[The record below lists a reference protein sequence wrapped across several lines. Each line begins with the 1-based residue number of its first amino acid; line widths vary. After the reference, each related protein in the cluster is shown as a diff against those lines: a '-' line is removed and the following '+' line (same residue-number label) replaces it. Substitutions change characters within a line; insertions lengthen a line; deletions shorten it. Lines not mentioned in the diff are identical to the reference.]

1 MRGRRNR
8 VNDKSDLSHGF
19 TRIDTDR
26 SVSIRMNP
34 WLRFAEMCRMI
45 DQSSKETLLNAA
57 VSHWMHDLAA
67 QGIITTDDE
76 LNVVQWNHWMEE
88 NTGKRANVVIGN
100 NLLQLFPELTERR
113 LDRNYKWALEG
124 QVRVLSQAL
133 HGYLLSMPV
142 LSSEHGYTQMQQ
154 AVRISPLSNEGR
166 VIGTLTIIEDVT
178 ERVAREAELQAQI
191 EARSRLLS
199 SEKLA
204 RSEAERANRLK
215 DEFLATISHELRNPL
230 NAIMGWAH
238 MLRLGKLTDA
248 NTERAVETI
257 YRNAKSQA
265 QLVADLLDV
274 SRIISGKL
282 RLDVGAV
289 DLLFVVNAAIDSIRP
304 AADAKGIRLQTTLD
318 PTAGP
323 ISGDA
328 DRLQQIVWNL
338 LTNAVKFT
346 PRGGRIQVKAQ
357 RIDSHVE
364 IVVSD
369 SGVGISKEF
378 LPYVFD
384 RFRQADATST
394 RIHGGLGLG
403 LSIVRQLVDLHGG
416 SISVESEGEGK
427 GATFTITLPFVGVVS
442 NLKEAEPSHPIHS
455 DDMIS
460 FEGLPSLQ
468 GLKVLV
474 VDDEADTR
482 ELIREVLKECGS
494 EVITSRS
501 VAEALEAL
509 EQHKPDILISDLGM
523 PDEDG
528 YSLISKIR
536 ALPSE
541 RGGHIPAAALT
552 AYARAEDRMRVL
564 RSGFQFHLPKPV
576 DSAELVTVVA
586 SLAGRAY
593 K

>member
-1 MRGRRNR
+1 M
-8 VNDKSDLSHGF
+8 
-19 TRIDTDR
+19 TET
-26 SVSIRMNP
+26 
-34 WLRFAEMCRMI
+34 
-45 DQSSKETLLNAA
+45 SSKETLLNAA
-57 VSHWMHDLAA
+57 VLHWMHDLAA
-67 QGIITTDDE
+67 QGIVTTDCE
-76 LNVVQWNHWMEE
+76 LNVVEWNHWMEE
-88 NTGKRANVVIGN
+88 HTGKRDHDVIGK
-100 NLLQLFPELTERR
+100 NLLDLFPELIERR
-113 LDRNYKWALEG
+113 LDRHYKWALEG

-133 HGYLLSMPV
+133 HGYLISMPAV
-142 LSSEHGYTQMQQ
+142 SAEHGYAQMQQ
-154 AVRISPLSNEGR
+154 AVRISPLSHEGH
-166 VIGTLTIIEDVT
+166 VIGTLTIVEDVT

-238 MLRLGKLTDA
+238 MLRLGKLTDVNA
-248 NTERAVETI
+248 ERAVETI

-282 RLDVGAV
+282 RLDVRTV
-289 DLLFVVNAAIDSIRP
+289 DLIYIINAAIDSIRP
-304 AADAKGIRLQTTLD
+304 AAEAKGIRLQMMLD
-318 PTAGP
+318 PAAAP

-328 DRLQQIVWNL
+328 GRLQQIVWNL

-346 PRGGRIQVKAQ
+346 PKGGRIQVKVQ
-357 RIDSHVE
+357 RVNSHVE

-384 RFRQADATST
+384 RFRQADASTT

-416 SISVESEGEGK
+416 SVSVHSEGEGK
-427 GATFTITLPFVGVVS
+427 GTTFTITLPFVGVV
-442 NLKEAEPSHPIHS
+442 NNENEAESLHPTQGEEV
-455 DDMIS
+455 MS

-468 GLKVLV
+468 GLKILV

-494 EVITSRS
+494 EVITSES
-501 VAEALEAL
+501 AAEALEAL

-536 ALPSE
+536 ALPDE
-541 RGGHIPAAALT
+541 RGGQIPAAALT

-593 K
+593 HS

>member
-1 MRGRRNR
+1 M
-8 VNDKSDLSHGF
+8 
-19 TRIDTDR
+19 TT
-26 SVSIRMNP
+26 
-34 WLRFAEMCRMI
+34 
-45 DQSSKETLLNAA
+45 SSKETLLNVA
-57 VSHWMHDLAA
+57 VLHWMHDLAA
-67 QGIITTDDE
+67 QGIITTDNE
-76 LNVVQWNHWMEE
+76 LNVVEWNHWMEE
-88 NTGKRANVVIGN
+88 HTGKRALEVIGT
-100 NLLQLFPELTERR
+100 NLLELFPELSARR
-113 LDRNYKWALEG
+113 LNRNYKWALEG

-133 HGYLLSMPV
+133 HGYLLAMPV
-142 LSSEHGYTQMQQ
+142 VSAEHGYEQMQQ
-154 AVRISPLSNEGR
+154 AVRISPLRHDGEI
-166 VIGTLTIIEDVT
+166 IGTLTIIEDVT

-204 RSEAERANRLK
+204 RNEAERANRLK

-230 NAIMGWAH
+230 NAILGWSH
-238 MLRLGKLTDA
+238 MLRLGKLTPP
-248 NTERAVETI
+248 NVERAVETI

-265 QLVADLLDV
+265 QLVSDLLDV

-282 RLDVGAV
+282 RLDVRQV
-289 DLLFVVNAAIDSIRP
+289 DLLSIVNAAIDSIRP
-304 AADAKGIRLQTTLD
+304 AAEAKSIRLQTMLD
-318 PTAGP
+318 PAAGP

-346 PRGGRIQVKAQ
+346 SKGGRIQVKVQ
-357 RIDSHVE
+357 RVDSHAE

-369 SGVGISKEF
+369 SGVGINKEF

-384 RFRQADATST
+384 RFRQADASIT
-394 RIHGGLGLG
+394 RTQGGLGLG
-403 LSIVRQLVDLHGG
+403 LSIVHQLVNLHGG
-416 SISVESEGEGK
+416 SVSVHSDGEGK
-427 GATFTITLPFVGVVS
+427 GATFTISLPFVGIIS
-442 NLKEAEPSHPIHS
+442 SQKETEAASAVHS
-455 DDMIS
+455 DEIVTLD
-460 FEGLPSLQ
+460 GLPSLK
-468 GLKVLV
+468 GLKVLA

-482 ELIREVLKECGS
+482 ELIREVLKECGA
-494 EVITSRS
+494 EVILSRS
-501 VAEALEAL
+501 AAEALEAL

-528 YSLISKIR
+528 YSLITKIR

-593 K
+593 KT

>member
-1 MRGRRNR
+1 MTTQ
-8 VNDKSDLSHGF
+8 V
-19 TRIDTDR
+19 T
-26 SVSIRMNP
+26 
-34 WLRFAEMCRMI
+34 
-45 DQSSKETLLNAA
+45 ETLLNAA
-57 VSHWMHDLAA
+57 VRHWMHELAA
-67 QGIITTDDE
+67 QGIVTTDSD
-76 LNVVQWNHWMEE
+76 LNIVEWNRWMEE
-88 NTGKRANVVIGN
+88 HTGKRASEVVGKS
-100 NLLQLFPELTERR
+100 LLDSFPELTARR
-113 LDRNYKWALEG
+113 LDRHYKWALEG
-124 QVRVLSQAL
+124 QVRVMSQAL
-133 HGYLLSMPV
+133 HGYLIAMPV
-142 LSSEHGYTQMQQ
+142 VSAEHGYAQMQQ
-154 AVRISPLSNEGR
+154 AVRISPLSHEGR
-166 VIGTLTIIEDVT
+166 IIGTLTIIEDVT

-199 SEKLA
+199 SERLA
-204 RSEAERANRLK
+204 RNEAERANRLK
-215 DEFLATISHELRNPL
+215 DEFLATISHEIRNPL
-230 NAIMGWAH
+230 NAILGWAH
-238 MLRLGKLTDA
+238 MLRLGKLTPA
-248 NTERAVETI
+248 NTERAIETI

-282 RLDVGAV
+282 RLDVRTV
-289 DLLFVVNAAIDSIRP
+289 NLLSIINAAIDSIRP
-304 AADAKGIRLQTTLD
+304 SVDAKNIRLQAVLD
-318 PTAGP
+318 PAAGQ

-346 PRGGRIQVKAQ
+346 PKGGRIQVKLQ

-369 SGVGISKEF
+369 SGVGISNDF

-384 RFRQADATST
+384 RFRQADASTT

-403 LSIVRQLVDLHGG
+403 LSIVHQLVDLHGG
-416 SISVESEGEGK
+416 SVSVSSEGEGK
-427 GATFTITLPFVGVVS
+427 GATFTISLPLAGVTSSEKEGEPANPVPTDQVATL
-442 NLKEAEPSHPIHS
+442 
-455 DDMIS
+455 
-460 FEGLPSLQ
+460 EGLPSLA

-474 VDDEADTR
+474 VDDEPDTR
-482 ELIREVLKECGS
+482 ELIREVLKECGA
-494 EVITSRS
+494 EVILSRS
-501 VAEALEAL
+501 AAEALEAL

-536 ALPSE
+536 ELPAE

-576 DSAELVTVVA
+576 DSAELVTVIA

-593 K
+593 NS

>member
-1 MRGRRNR
+1 MTR
-8 VNDKSDLSHGF
+8 VVSN
-19 TRIDTDR
+19 TRMKD
-26 SVSIRMNP
+26 P
-34 WLRFAEMCRMI
+34 G
-45 DQSSKETLLNAA
+45 SKETLLNAA
-57 VSHWMHDLAA
+57 VLHWMHDLAA
-67 QGIITTDDE
+67 QGIVTTDSE
-76 LNVVQWNHWMEE
+76 LNVVEWNHWMEE
-88 NTGKRANVVIGN
+88 HTGKSAADVIGN
-100 NLLQLFPELTERR
+100 NLLDLFPELRERR
-113 LDRNYKWALEG
+113 LDRHYKWALEG
-124 QVRVLSQAL
+124 KVSVLSQAL
-133 HGYLLSMPV
+133 HRYLIALPAMTG
-142 LSSEHGYTQMQQ
+142 EHGQDQMQQ
-154 AVRISPLSNEGR
+154 AVRISPLSHEGV
-166 VIGTLTIIEDVT
+166 VIGTLTIIDDVT
-178 ERVAREAELQAQI
+178 ERVSREAELQNQI
-191 EARSRLLS
+191 EERSRLLS

-204 RSEAERANRLK
+204 RNEAERANRLK

-230 NAIMGWAH
+230 NAILGWAH
-238 MLRLGKLTDA
+238 MMRLGKLTPA
-248 NTERAVETI
+248 NTERAIETI
-257 YRNAKSQA
+257 YRNAQSQT

-282 RLDVGAV
+282 RLDVRTV
-289 DLLFVVNAAIDSIRP
+289 DLIAIVTAAVDSIRP
-304 AADAKGIRLQTTLD
+304 AAEAKGIRLQAMLD
-318 PTAGP
+318 PAAGP

-346 PRGGRIQVKAQ
+346 PRGGRIQIRIQ
-357 RIDSHVE
+357 RIESHVE

-384 RFRQADATST
+384 RFRQADASTT
-394 RIHGGLGLG
+394 RIHAGLGLG
-403 LSIVRQLVDLHGG
+403 LSIVHQLVDLHGG
-416 SISVESEGEGK
+416 SVSVQSEGEGK
-427 GATFTITLPFVGVVS
+427 GATFTISLPFVGVIGDEQ
-442 NLKEAEPSHPIHS
+442 EAESGQPVPVEEIITL
-455 DDMIS
+455 D
-460 FEGLPSLQ
+460 GLPSLE

-482 ELIREVLKECGS
+482 ELIREVLTGCGS
-494 EVITSRS
+494 EVVTSGS
-501 VAEALEAL
+501 VEEALRAL
-509 EQHKPDILISDLGM
+509 EEHKPDILISDLGM

-593 K
+593 NNKS

>member
-1 MRGRRNR
+1 M
-8 VNDKSDLSHGF
+8 
-19 TRIDTDR
+19 TTT
-26 SVSIRMNP
+26 
-34 WLRFAEMCRMI
+34 
-45 DQSSKETLLNAA
+45 SSKETLLNVA
-57 VSHWMHDLAA
+57 VLHWMHDLAA
-67 QGIITTDDE
+67 QGIITTDNE
-76 LNVVQWNHWMEE
+76 LNVVEWNHWMEE
-88 NTGKRANVVIGN
+88 HTGKRAFEVIGT
-100 NLLQLFPELTERR
+100 NLLDLFPELSARR

-133 HGYLLSMPV
+133 HGYLLAMPV
-142 LSSEHGYTQMQQ
+142 VSAEHGYEQMQQ
-154 AVRISPLSNEGR
+154 AVRISPLSHDGEI
-166 VIGTLTIIEDVT
+166 IGTLTIIEDVT

-204 RSEAERANRLK
+204 RNEAERANRLK

-230 NAIMGWAH
+230 NAILGWSH
-238 MLRLGKLTDA
+238 MLRLGKLTPP
-248 NTERAVETI
+248 NIERAVETI

-265 QLVADLLDV
+265 QLVSDLLDV

-282 RLDVGAV
+282 RLDVRQV
-289 DLLFVVNAAIDSIRP
+289 DLLSIVNAAIDSIRP
-304 AADAKGIRLQTTLD
+304 AAEAKSIRLQTMLD
-318 PTAGP
+318 PAAGP

-346 PRGGRIQVKAQ
+346 SKGGRVQVKVQ
-357 RIDSHVE
+357 RVDSHAE

-369 SGVGISKEF
+369 SGVGINKEF

-384 RFRQADATST
+384 RFRQADASIT
-394 RIHGGLGLG
+394 RTQAGLGLG
-403 LSIVRQLVDLHGG
+403 LSIVHQLVDLHGG
-416 SISVESEGEGK
+416 SVSVHSDGEGK
-427 GATFTITLPFVGVVS
+427 GATFTISLPFVGIVSSQKETEAASAVPSDEVVT
-442 NLKEAEPSHPIHS
+442 L
-455 DDMIS
+455 D
-460 FEGLPSLQ
+460 GLPSLK
-468 GLKVLV
+468 GLKVLA

-482 ELIREVLKECGS
+482 ELIREVLKGCGA
-494 EVITSRS
+494 EVILSRS
-501 VAEALEAL
+501 AAEALEAL

-528 YSLISKIR
+528 YSLITKIR

-593 K
+593 KT

>member
-1 MRGRRNR
+1 MTSQAQRTGVATEAIGMTETGSR
-8 VNDKSDLSHGF
+8 
-19 TRIDTDR
+19 
-26 SVSIRMNP
+26 
-34 WLRFAEMCRMI
+34 
-45 DQSSKETLLNAA
+45 ETLLNAA
-57 VSHWMHDLAA
+57 VRHWMHDLAA
-67 QGIITTDDE
+67 QGIVATDGA
-76 LNVVQWNHWMEE
+76 LKVVEWNHWMEE
-88 NTGKRANVVIGN
+88 HTGKRAAEIIGK
-100 NLLQLFPELTERR
+100 NLLELFPELIERR
-113 LDRNYKWALEG
+113 LDRHYRSALEG
-124 QVRVLSQAL
+124 EVRLLSQAL
-133 HGYLLSMPV
+133 HGYLIAMPPV
-142 LSSEHGYTQMQQ
+142 SGEHRYEQMQQ
-154 AVRISPLSNEGR
+154 AVRVSPLSHEGR
-166 VIGTLTIIEDVT
+166 IIGTLTIIEDVT

-191 EARSRLLS
+191 EDRSRLLS
-199 SEKLA
+199 NEKQA

-238 MLRLGKLTDA
+238 MLRLGKLTPA
-248 NTERAVETI
+248 NVERAVETI
-257 YRNAKSQA
+257 YRNAKSQS

-282 RLDVGAV
+282 RLDVRTV
-289 DLLFVVNAAIDSIRP
+289 DLIYIVNAAIDSIRP
-304 AADAKGIRLQTTLD
+304 AADAKGIRLQTILD
-318 PTAGP
+318 PATGP

-346 PRGGRIQVKAQ
+346 PKGGSIEVKVQ
-357 RIDSHVE
+357 RLDSHVDV
-364 IVVSD
+364 VVSD
-369 SGVGISKEF
+369 SGMGIRKEF
-378 LPYVFD
+378 LPHVFD
-384 RFRQADATST
+384 RFRQADASTT

-403 LSIVRQLVDLHGG
+403 LSIVHQLVDLHGG
-416 SISVESEGEGK
+416 TASVQSEGEGK
-427 GATFTITLPFVGVVS
+427 GATFTISLPFAGVAS
-442 NLKEAEPSHPIHS
+442 NQDDAEPAHPAHGHE
-455 DDMIS
+455 MVTL
-460 FEGLPSLQ
+460 EGLPSLE

-494 EVITSRS
+494 EVITSGS
-501 VAEALEAL
+501 VEEALVAL
-509 EQHKPDILISDLGM
+509 EEHKPDILISDLGM

-536 ALPSE
+536 ALPSD

-564 RSGFQFHLPKPV
+564 RSGFQFHLPKPI

-593 K
+593 KG

>member
-1 MRGRRNR
+1 MTGP
-8 VNDKSDLSHGF
+8 
-19 TRIDTDR
+19 TMTE
-26 SVSIRMNP
+26 RMEGS
-34 WLRFAEMCRMI
+34 A
-45 DQSSKETLLNAA
+45 SKETLLNAA
-57 VSHWMHDLAA
+57 VLHWMHDLAA
-67 QGIITTDDE
+67 QGIITTDRE
-76 LNVVQWNHWMEE
+76 LNVVEWNHWMEAH
-88 NTGKRANVVIGN
+88 TGKRASEVIGK

-113 LDRNYKWALEG
+113 LDRHYKWALEG

-133 HGYLLSMPV
+133 HGYLIAMPV
-142 LSSEHGYTQMQQ
+142 VSAEHGYPQMQQ
-154 AVRISPLSNEGR
+154 AVRISPLSYEDR

-178 ERVAREAELQAQI
+178 ERVAREVELQDQI

-204 RSEAERANRLK
+204 RNEAERANRLK
-215 DEFLATISHELRNPL
+215 DEFLATVSHELRNPL
-230 NAIMGWAH
+230 NAILGWAH
-238 MLRLGKLTDA
+238 MLRLGKLTPTNA
-248 NTERAVETI
+248 ERAVETI

-282 RLDVGAV
+282 RLDVRTV
-289 DLLFVVNAAIDSIRP
+289 DLLYIVNAAIDSIRP
-304 AADAKGIRLQTTLD
+304 TADAKSIRLQTMLD
-318 PTAGP
+318 PAAGQ
-323 ISGDA
+323 ISADA
-328 DRLQQIVWNL
+328 DRLQQVVWNL

-346 PRGGRIQVKAQ
+346 PKGGRIHVKVQ
-357 RIDSHVE
+357 RIDSHVQ
-364 IVVSD
+364 IIVSD

-378 LPYVFD
+378 LPHVFD
-384 RFRQADATST
+384 RFRQADASST

-403 LSIVRQLVDLHGG
+403 LSIVHQLVDLHGG
-416 SISVESEGEGK
+416 AVSALSEGEGK
-427 GATFTITLPFVGVVS
+427 GATFTVTLPFVGVVS
-442 NLKEAEPSHPIHS
+442 NQKEAEAVPPIQS
-455 DDMIS
+455 DEILS
-460 FEGLPSLQ
+460 FDGLPSLD
-468 GLKVLV
+468 GLKILV

-482 ELIREVLKECGS
+482 DLIREVLKECGS
-494 EVITSRS
+494 EVITSS
-501 VAEALEAL
+501 SAAEALIAI

-528 YSLISKIR
+528 YSLITKIR

-593 K
+593 NR

>member
-1 MRGRRNR
+1 MMGAASR
-8 VNDKSDLSHGF
+8 
-19 TRIDTDR
+19 
-26 SVSIRMNP
+26 
-34 WLRFAEMCRMI
+34 
-45 DQSSKETLLNAA
+45 ETLLNAA
-57 VSHWMHDLAA
+57 VRQWMQELAA
-67 QGIITTDDE
+67 QGIIATDSE
-76 LNVVQWNHWMEE
+76 LNVVEWNNWMEVH
-88 NTGKRANVVIGN
+88 TDKRASDVVGK
-100 NLLQLFPELTERR
+100 NLLELFPELTERR
-113 LDRNYKWALEG
+113 LDRHYKWALEG

-133 HGYLLSMPV
+133 HGYLISMPAV
-142 LSSEHGYTQMQQ
+142 STEHGFAQMQQ
-154 AVRISPLSNEGR
+154 AVRISPLSHDGR
-166 VIGTLTIIEDVT
+166 AIGTLTIIEDVT

-191 EARSRLLS
+191 EARTRLLA

-238 MLRLGKLTDA
+238 MMRLGNLTPA

-282 RLDVGAV
+282 RLDVRTV
-289 DLLFVVNAAIDSIRP
+289 DLINVVNAAIDSIRP
-304 AADAKGIRLQTTLD
+304 AADAKGIRLQTILD
-318 PTAGP
+318 PAAGP

-346 PRGGRIQVKAQ
+346 PKGGKIQIKLQ

-364 IVVSD
+364 IMVSD
-369 SGVGISKEF
+369 SGIGISKEF

-384 RFRQADATST
+384 RFRQADASTT

-403 LSIVRQLVDLHGG
+403 LSIVHQLVDLHGG
-416 SISVESEGEGK
+416 TVGVASEGEGK

-442 NLKEAEPSHPIHS
+442 QKETDAVNPAQNEEL
-455 DDMIS
+455 IS

-474 VDDEADTR
+474 VDDEPDTR
-482 ELIREVLKECGS
+482 ELIREVLRECGS

-501 VAEALEAL
+501 AAEALEAL
-509 EQHKPDILISDLGM
+509 EQYKPDILISDLGM

-536 ALPSE
+536 ALPAE
-541 RGGHIPAAALT
+541 RGGQIPAAALT

-586 SLAGRAY
+586 SLAGRAFE
-593 K
+593 

>member
-1 MRGRRNR
+1 MTAQA
-8 VNDKSDLSHGF
+8 K
-19 TRIDTDR
+19 
-26 SVSIRMNP
+26 
-34 WLRFAEMCRMI
+34 
-45 DQSSKETLLNAA
+45 QTLVNAA
-57 VSHWMHDLAA
+57 VMHWMHDLAA
-67 QGIITTDDE
+67 QGIVTTDGE
-76 LNVVQWNHWMEE
+76 LNVVEWNRWMEE
-88 NTGKRANVVIGN
+88 HTGKRASEVIGES
-100 NLLQLFPELTERR
+100 LLDVFPELTARR
-113 LDRNYKWALEG
+113 LDRHYKWALEG

-133 HGYLLSMPV
+133 HGYLIAMPV
-142 LSSEHGYTQMQQ
+142 VSAEHGYAQMQQ
-154 AVRISPLSNEGR
+154 AVRISPLSNDGQI
-166 VIGTLTIIEDVT
+166 IGTLTIIEDVT

-204 RSEAERANRLK
+204 RNEAERANRLK

-230 NAIMGWAH
+230 NAILGWAH
-238 MLRLGKLTDA
+238 MLRLGKLTPQ

-282 RLDVGAV
+282 RLDVRRV
-289 DLLFVVNAAIDSIRP
+289 DLIGIVNAAIDSIRP
-304 AADAKGIRLQTTLD
+304 SADAKSVRLQTTLD
-318 PTAGP
+318 PAVGS
-323 ISGDA
+323 ISGDG

-346 PRGGRIQVKAQ
+346 PKGGRIHVKVE
-357 RIDSHVE
+357 RVDSHVE
-364 IVVSD
+364 VVVSD

-384 RFRQADATST
+384 RFRQADASTT

-403 LSIVRQLVDLHGG
+403 LSIVHQLVDLHGG
-416 SISVESEGEGK
+416 SVSVNSEGEGK
-427 GATFTITLPFVGVVS
+427 GATFTISLPFVGVTS
-442 NLKEAEPSHPIHS
+442 DQKEAETVNPAPT
-455 DDMIS
+455 D
-460 FEGLPSLQ
+460 EVTTLAGLPSLA

-482 ELIREVLKECGS
+482 ELIREVLKECGA
-494 EVITSRS
+494 EVTLSS
-501 VAEALEAL
+501 SAAEALNAL

-528 YSLISKIR
+528 YSLITKIR

-586 SLAGRAY
+586 SLAGRAF
-593 K
+593 KS

>member
-1 MRGRRNR
+1 MNETG
-8 VNDKSDLSHGF
+8 
-19 TRIDTDR
+19 TRD
-26 SVSIRMNP
+26 
-34 WLRFAEMCRMI
+34 
-45 DQSSKETLLNAA
+45 TLLNAA
-57 VSHWMHDLAA
+57 VRDWMQELAA
-67 QGIITTDDE
+67 QGIIATDSQ
-76 LNVVQWNHWMEE
+76 LNVVEWNNWMETH
-88 NTGKRANVVIGN
+88 TGKRGSEVIGK
-100 NLLQLFPELTERR
+100 NLLDLFPELTERR
-113 LDRNYKWALEG
+113 LYRHYKWALEG

-133 HGYLLSMPV
+133 HGYLISMPAV
-142 LSSEHGYTQMQQ
+142 SAEHGFGEMQQ
-154 AVRISPLSNEGR
+154 AVRISPLSHDGR

-191 EARSRLLS
+191 EARTRLLA

-238 MLRLGKLTDA
+238 MMRLGNLTPA
-248 NTERAVETI
+248 NMERAVETI
-257 YRNAKSQA
+257 YRNAKSQG

-282 RLDVGAV
+282 RLDMRTV
-289 DLLFVVNAAIDSIRP
+289 DPINIVNAAIDSIRP
-304 AADAKGIRLQTTLD
+304 ASDAKSIRLQTILD
-318 PTAGP
+318 PAAGP

-346 PRGGRIQVKAQ
+346 PKGGKIQVTVQ
-357 RIDSHVE
+357 RVNTHIE

-384 RFRQADATST
+384 RFRQADASTT

-403 LSIVRQLVDLHGG
+403 LSIVHQLVDLHGG
-416 SISVESEGEGK
+416 TVAVASEGEGK
-427 GATFTITLPFVGVVS
+427 GATFTITLPFVGVVVGQ
-442 NLKEAEPSHPIHS
+442 KEDEAAHPTQH
-455 DDMIS
+455 DETIS
-460 FEGLPSLQ
+460 FEGLPSLH

-474 VDDEADTR
+474 VDDEPDTR
-482 ELIREVLKECGS
+482 ELISEVLKECGS

-501 VAEALEAL
+501 AVEALEAL
-509 EQHKPDILISDLGM
+509 EQYKPDILISDLGM

-536 ALPSE
+536 ALPAE
-541 RGGHIPAAALT
+541 RGGQIPAAALT

-564 RSGFQFHLPKPV
+564 RSGFQFHLPKPI

-586 SLAGRAY
+586 SLAGRAF
-593 K
+593 KS

>member
-1 MRGRRNR
+1 MSETG
-8 VNDKSDLSHGF
+8 
-19 TRIDTDR
+19 
-26 SVSIRMNP
+26 
-34 WLRFAEMCRMI
+34 
-45 DQSSKETLLNAA
+45 SKETLLNAA
-57 VSHWMHDLAA
+57 VLHWMHDLAA
-67 QGIITTDDE
+67 QGIVTTDSE
-76 LNVVQWNHWMEE
+76 LNVVEWNHWMEE
-88 NTGKRANVVIGN
+88 HTGKRTNDVIGK
-100 NLLQLFPELTERR
+100 NLHELFPELIERR
-113 LDRNYKWALEG
+113 LDRHYKWALEG

-133 HGYLLSMPV
+133 HGYLIAMPAV
-142 LSSEHGYTQMQQ
+142 SGEHGYSQMQQ
-154 AVRISPLSNEGR
+154 AVRISPLTHGSR

-191 EARSRLLS
+191 EDRSRLLS

-204 RSEAERANRLK
+204 RNEAERANRLK

-230 NAIMGWAH
+230 NAILGWAH
-238 MLRLGKLTDA
+238 MMRLGKLTPA
-248 NTERAVETI
+248 NVERAVETI

-282 RLDVGAV
+282 RLDVRTV
-289 DLLFVVNAAIDSIRP
+289 DLLNIVNAAIDSIRP
-304 AADAKGIRLQTTLD
+304 AVDAKGIRLQTILD
-318 PTAGP
+318 PAAGP

-346 PRGGRIQVKAQ
+346 PKGGRIQVRVQ
-357 RIDSHVE
+357 RVDSQVE

-384 RFRQADATST
+384 RFRQADASTT

-403 LSIVRQLVDLHGG
+403 LSIVHQLVDLHGG
-416 SISVESEGEGK
+416 SVSVQSEGEGK
-427 GATFTITLPFVGVVS
+427 GATFTIHLPFVGVINDS
-442 NLKEAEPSHPIHS
+442 QDAESEQPVHS
-455 DDMIS
+455 DDIIS
-460 FEGLPSLQ
+460 LDGLPSLH

-482 ELIREVLKECGS
+482 ELIGEVLRECGS

-501 VAEALEAL
+501 AAEALEAL
-509 EQHKPDILISDLGM
+509 QQHKPDILISDLGM

-536 ALPSE
+536 ALPTE
-541 RGGHIPAAALT
+541 RGGQIPAAALT

-593 K
+593 ERQ

>member
-1 MRGRRNR
+1 MTPNA
-8 VNDKSDLSHGF
+8 KM
-19 TRIDTDR
+19 TET
-26 SVSIRMNP
+26 
-34 WLRFAEMCRMI
+34 
-45 DQSSKETLLNAA
+45 SSKETILNAA
-57 VSHWMHDLAA
+57 VLHWMHDLAA
-67 QGIITTDDE
+67 QGIVTTDND
-76 LNVVQWNHWMEE
+76 LTVVEWNNWMVEH
-88 NTGKRANVVIGN
+88 TGKRAHDVVGR
-100 NLLQLFPELTERR
+100 NLLKLFPELVERR
-113 LDRNYKWALEG
+113 LDRHYKWALEG

-133 HGYLLSMPV
+133 HEFLISMPV
-142 LSSEHGYTQMQQ
+142 VSGEHGFKEMQQ
-154 AVRISPLSNEGR
+154 AVRISPLSHEGR

-191 EARSRLLS
+191 EARTRLLS

-238 MLRLGKLTDA
+238 MLQLGNLNEA

-257 YRNAKSQA
+257 YRNAKSQS
-265 QLVADLLDV
+265 QLVSDLLDV

-282 RLDVGAV
+282 RLDVRAV
-289 DLLFVVNAAIDSIRP
+289 DLIYIVNAAIDSIRP
-304 AADAKGIRLQTTLD
+304 AADAKSIRLQTILD
-318 PTAGP
+318 PAAGP

-328 DRLQQIVWNL
+328 DRLQQVVWNL

-346 PRGGRIQVKAQ
+346 PKGGKIQVQVQ

-364 IVVSD
+364 IVVRD
-369 SGVGISKEF
+369 SGVGISQEF

-384 RFRQADATST
+384 RFRQADASTT

-416 SISVESEGEGK
+416 TVSVQSEGEGK
-427 GATFTITLPFVGVVS
+427 GSTFTIILPFVAVL
-442 NLKEAEPSHPIHS
+442 NNQNEADLVHPAHTDEI
-455 DDMIS
+455 IS
-460 FEGLPSLQ
+460 FEGLPSLE
-468 GLKVLV
+468 GLRVLI

-482 ELIREVLKECGS
+482 ELIKEVLKECGS
-494 EVITSRS
+494 EVIMTRS
-501 VAEALEAL
+501 AAEALEAL
-509 EQHKPDILISDLGM
+509 EQHHPDILISDLGM

-536 ALPSE
+536 ALPPE
-541 RGGHIPAAALT
+541 RGGQVPAAALT

-564 RSGFQFHLPKPV
+564 RAGFQFHLPKPV

-593 K
+593 KP

>member
-1 MRGRRNR
+1 MTET
-8 VNDKSDLSHGF
+8 S
-19 TRIDTDR
+19 T
-26 SVSIRMNP
+26 
-34 WLRFAEMCRMI
+34 
-45 DQSSKETLLNAA
+45 KETLLNAA
-57 VSHWMHDLAA
+57 VLHWMHDLAA
-67 QGIITTDDE
+67 QGIVTTDRE
-76 LNVVQWNHWMEE
+76 LNVVEWNHWMEE
-88 NTGKRANVVIGN
+88 HTGKRAHDVIGN
-100 NLLQLFPELTERR
+100 NLLELFPELIERR
-113 LDRNYKWALEG
+113 LDRHYKWALEG

-133 HGYLLSMPV
+133 HGYLISMPV
-142 LSSEHGYTQMQQ
+142 VSSEHGYAQMQQ
-154 AVRISPLSNEGR
+154 AVRISPLSHEGC

-238 MLRLGKLTDA
+238 MLRLGKLTEA
-248 NTERAVETI
+248 NAERAVETI

-282 RLDVGAV
+282 RLDVRTV
-289 DLLFVVNAAIDSIRP
+289 DLIYIINAAIDSIRP
-304 AADAKGIRLQTTLD
+304 AAEAKGIRLQTLLD
-318 PTAGP
+318 PAAGP

-346 PRGGRIQVKAQ
+346 AKGGRIQVKVQ
-357 RIDSHVE
+357 RVDSHAE

-384 RFRQADATST
+384 RFRQADASIT
-394 RIHGGLGLG
+394 RTHGGLGLG

-416 SISVESEGEGK
+416 SVSVHSEGEGK
-427 GATFTITLPFVGVVS
+427 GTTFTITLPFVGVV
-442 NLKEAEPSHPIHS
+442 NNQNEAESVHPQS
-455 DDMIS
+455 EEVIS
-460 FEGLPSLQ
+460 FDGLPSLQ

-494 EVITSRS
+494 EVITSNS
-501 VAEALEAL
+501 AADALIALE
-509 EQHKPDILISDLGM
+509 EHKPDILISDLGM

-536 ALPSE
+536 ALPDE
-541 RGGHIPAAALT
+541 RGGQIPAAALT

-593 K
+593 QS

>member
-1 MRGRRNR
+1 M
-8 VNDKSDLSHGF
+8 VAM
-19 TRIDTDR
+19 TET
-26 SVSIRMNP
+26 
-34 WLRFAEMCRMI
+34 
-45 DQSSKETLLNAA
+45 SSKETLLNAA
-57 VSHWMHDLAA
+57 VLHWMHDLAA
-67 QGIITTDDE
+67 QGIVTTDCE
-76 LNVVQWNHWMEE
+76 LNVVEWNNWMEE
-88 NTGKRANVVIGN
+88 HTGKRAHEVIGK
-100 NLLQLFPELTERR
+100 NLFELFPELIERR
-113 LDRNYKWALEG
+113 LDRHYKWALEG

-133 HGYLLSMPV
+133 HGYLISMPV
-142 LSSEHGYTQMQQ
+142 VSGEHGSAQMQQ
-154 AVRISPLSNEGR
+154 AVRISPLTHEGR
-166 VIGTLTIIEDVT
+166 VIGTLTIVEDVT
-178 ERVAREAELQAQI
+178 ERVARETELQAQI
-191 EARSRLLS
+191 EARTRLLA

-204 RSEAERANRLK
+204 RSDAERANRLK

-238 MLRLGKLTDA
+238 MLRLGKLDQA

-257 YRNAKSQA
+257 YRNAKSQS
-265 QLVADLLDV
+265 QLVSDLLDV

-282 RLDVGAV
+282 RLDVRTV
-289 DLLFVVNAAIDSIRP
+289 DLLYIVNAAIDSIRP
-304 AADAKGIRLQTTLD
+304 AADAKSIRLQTMLD
-318 PTAGP
+318 PAAGP

-328 DRLQQIVWNL
+328 DRLQQVVWNL

-346 PRGGRIQVKAQ
+346 PKNGNIQVTV
-357 RIDSHVE
+357 RRLDSHIE

-384 RFRQADATST
+384 RFRQADASTT

-416 SISVESEGEGK
+416 SVSVESEGDGK
-427 GATFTITLPFVGVVS
+427 GATFTITLPFVGVTS
-442 NLKEAEPSHPIHS
+442 NQEAEAVTAAHN
-455 DDMIS
+455 DEFVS
-460 FEGLPSLQ
+460 FEGLPSLH

-482 ELIREVLKECGS
+482 ELISEVLKECGS
-494 EVITSRS
+494 EVVLCCSA
-501 VAEALEAL
+501 AEALEAL
-509 EQHKPDILISDLGM
+509 EQHKPDVLISDLGM

-528 YSLISKIR
+528 YALIAKIR
-536 ALPSE
+536 SLPPE
-541 RGGHIPAAALT
+541 QGGQIPAAALT

-593 K
+593 KS

>member
-1 MRGRRNR
+1 MTLAG
-8 VNDKSDLSHGF
+8 SS
-19 TRIDTDR
+19 R
-26 SVSIRMNP
+26 SMS
-34 WLRFAEMCRMI
+34 ET
-45 DQSSKETLLNAA
+45 SSSETLLNAA
-57 VSHWMHDLAA
+57 VLHWMHDLAA
-67 QGIITTDDE
+67 QGIVTTDSE
-76 LNVVQWNHWMEE
+76 LNVVHWNHWMQEH
-88 NTGKRANVVIGN
+88 TGKRANEVIGN
-100 NLLQLFPELTERR
+100 NLLELFPELTERR

-133 HGYLLSMPV
+133 HGYLIAMPPV
-142 LSSEHGYTQMQQ
+142 SGEHGFKQMQQ
-154 AVRISPLSNEGR
+154 AVRISPLSHEGR

-178 ERVAREAELQAQI
+178 ERVAREAALQAQV
-191 EARSRLLS
+191 EERSRLLS
-199 SEKLA
+199 SENLA
-204 RSEAERANRLK
+204 RREAERANRLK

-230 NAIMGWAH
+230 NAILGWAH
-238 MLRLGKLTDA
+238 MMRLGKLNEA
-248 NTERAVETI
+248 NMERAVETI
-257 YRNAKSQA
+257 YRNAKSQS

-282 RLDVGAV
+282 RLDVRTV
-289 DLLFVVNAAIDSIRP
+289 DLISIVSAAIDSIRP
-304 AADAKGIRLQTTLD
+304 AADAKGIRLQTLQD
-318 PTAGP
+318 PAAGP
-323 ISGDA
+323 ILGDA

-346 PRGGRIQVKAQ
+346 PKGGRVQVNVQ

-384 RFRQADATST
+384 RFRQADASTT

-416 SISVESEGEGK
+416 SVSVYSEGEDK
-427 GATFTITLPFVGVVS
+427 GATFTITLPFVGVIS
-442 NLKEAEPSHPIHS
+442 NEKEAESVHPTQS
-455 DDMIS
+455 EQVLS
-460 FEGLPSLQ
+460 FEGLPSLV

-474 VDDEADTR
+474 VDDEADTG
-482 ELIREVLKECGS
+482 ELIGEVLKECGS
-494 EVITSRS
+494 EVIITGS
-501 VAEALEAL
+501 VEEALAAL

-528 YSLISKIR
+528 YSLIEKIR

-541 RGGHIPAAALT
+541 RGGDIPAAALT

-593 K
+593 KS

>member
-1 MRGRRNR
+1 MTSPSN
-8 VNDKSDLSHGF
+8 SLSGVP
-19 TRIDTDR
+19 IG
-26 SVSIRMNP
+26 MKEP
-34 WLRFAEMCRMI
+34 G
-45 DQSSKETLLNAA
+45 SKETLLNAA
-57 VSHWMHDLAA
+57 VLHWMHDLAA
-67 QGIITTDDE
+67 QGIVTTDCE
-76 LNVVQWNHWMEE
+76 LNVVEWNHWMEE
-88 NTGKRANVVIGN
+88 HTGKRAAEVIGG
-100 NLLQLFPELTERR
+100 NLLELFPELTQRR
-113 LDRNYKWALEG
+113 LDRHYKWALEG

-133 HGYLLSMPV
+133 HGYLIAMPPV
-142 LSSEHGYTQMQQ
+142 SGEHGYPQMQQ
-154 AVRISPLSNEGR
+154 AVRISPLSHDDK
-166 VIGTLTIIEDVT
+166 VIGTLTVIDDVT
-178 ERVAREAELQAQI
+178 ERVAREAELQAQL
-191 EARSRLLS
+191 EDRSRLLS
-199 SEKLA
+199 NEKFA
-204 RSEAERANRLK
+204 RNEAERANRLK

-238 MLRLGKLTDA
+238 MMRLGKLTPA
-248 NTERAVETI
+248 NMERAVETI
-257 YRNAKSQA
+257 YRNAKSQT

-282 RLDVGAV
+282 RLDVRTV
-289 DLLFVVNAAIDSIRP
+289 DLLYIVNAAIDSIRP
-304 AADAKGIRLQTTLD
+304 AADARSIRLQTLLD
-318 PTAGP
+318 PAAGP

-346 PRGGRIQVKAQ
+346 PKGGRIQVKVQ
-357 RIDSHVE
+357 RVDSHVE

-384 RFRQADATST
+384 RFRQADASTT

-403 LSIVRQLVDLHGG
+403 LSIVHQLVDLHGG
-416 SISVESEGEGK
+416 TVSVQSEGEGK
-427 GATFTITLPFVGVVS
+427 GATFTISLPFVGVTS
-442 NLKEAEPSHPIHS
+442 NHTEAEAVHPTQS
-455 DDMIS
+455 DELIS
-460 FEGLPSLQ
+460 FEGLPSLH

-482 ELIREVLKECGS
+482 ELIREVLKERGS

-501 VAEALEAL
+501 VADALVALEK
-509 EQHKPDILISDLGM
+509 HKPDILISDLGM
-523 PDEDG
+523 PDADG
-528 YSLISKIR
+528 YALISKIR
-536 ALPSE
+536 ALPAE
-541 RGGHIPAAALT
+541 QGGEIPAAALT

-593 K
+593 KT

>member
-1 MRGRRNR
+1 MTSQAKG
-8 VNDKSDLSHGF
+8 SAAASEQM
-19 TRIDTDR
+19 TET
-26 SVSIRMNP
+26 
-34 WLRFAEMCRMI
+34 
-45 DQSSKETLLNAA
+45 SSRETLLNAA
-57 VSHWMHDLAA
+57 VLHWMHDLAG
-67 QGIITTDDE
+67 QGIVTTDGE
-76 LNVVQWNHWMEE
+76 LNVVEWNHWMEE
-88 NTGKRANVVIGN
+88 HTGQSASEVIGK
-100 NLLQLFPELTERR
+100 NLLDLFPELTERR
-113 LDRNYKWALEG
+113 LDRHYKWALEG

-133 HGYLLSMPV
+133 HGYLLAMPAV
-142 LSSEHGYTQMQQ
+142 SGEHGYVQMQQ
-154 AVRISPLSNEGR
+154 AVRISPLSQEGR

-238 MLRLGKLTDA
+238 MMRLGKLTPA
-248 NTERAVETI
+248 NAERAVETI

-282 RLDVGAV
+282 RLDVRTV
-289 DLLFVVNAAIDSIRP
+289 DLIYIVNAAIDSIRP
-304 AADAKGIRLQTTLD
+304 AAEAKGIRLQTLLD
-318 PTAGP
+318 PAAGP

-338 LTNAVKFT
+338 LSNAVKFT
-346 PRGGRIQVKAQ
+346 PKGGRIQVKVQ

-369 SGVGISKEF
+369 SGVGITKEF

-384 RFRQADATST
+384 RFRQENASTT

-416 SISVESEGEGK
+416 SVGVQSEGEGT

-442 NLKEAEPSHPIHS
+442 NQKEPEAVHPTQG
-455 DDMIS
+455 DEVIS

-468 GLKVLV
+468 GLKILV
-474 VDDEADTR
+474 VDDEVDTR
-482 ELIREVLKECGS
+482 ELIGEVLRECGS
-494 EVITSRS
+494 EVIVSRS
-501 VAEALEAL
+501 VEEALAAL

-536 ALPSE
+536 ALPAE
-541 RGGHIPAAALT
+541 RGGQIPAAALT
-552 AYARAEDRMRVL
+552 AYARAEDRLRVL

-586 SLAGRAY
+586 SLAGRAF
-593 K
+593 KG